1 MTALVRTLTVTRGTG
16 LMLNI
21 VIGAGLLALPG
32 LVVKEAGDHAIWAWL
47 VCSLASIPLLAV
59 FMIMGRKYPNAGGV
73 AHFARMAFGSKLYA
87 IASLLFLGAV
97 IFGLPSIA
105 LTGGHYIASMLP
117 GPPALYAA
125 GLLVAAAAI
134 QLLSPSVAG
143 RISTIVSSC
152 IIAALVLVA
161 AFGAFAVDWGNI
173 STHVARPDV
182 ATLPLIFA
190 PFMMIFFAFTGW
202 EVAASLSEEFK
213 NPGRD
218 FPKAMLLSFGIA
230 TLFYLVMAF
239 IAQTSPVTGNH
250 EATFVGILAARFGS
264 AAGAAMTA
272 VATLIIFGNLTGAIW
287 AVSRLVYS
295 TSREG
300 LIPLRFV
307 PDAKGVPLAAV
318 AVTLIVFLTVVML
331 VATQVLS
338 LDGMMKLAGQN
349 FLILYGIVAVSLAK
363 LAGSVAVR
371 LLAGVT
377 AFLVG
382 ILLYS
387 QGLTLAYPAAIA
399 FLAII
404 LNARVKVVSQ
414 PAAVEAC
421 PMS

>member
-47 VCSLASIPLLAV
+47 LCSLASVPLLAV

-73 AHFARMAFGSKLYA
+73 AHFARMAFGPKLYA
-87 IASLLFLGAV
+87 AASLLFLGAV
-97 IFGLPSIA
+97 IFGLPAIA
-105 LTGGHYIASMLP
+105 LTGGHYLASVLP

-125 GLLVAAAAI
+125 GLLIAGAAI
-134 QLLSPSVAG
+134 QLLSPSMAG

-152 IIAALVLVA
+152 IVAALVLVA
-161 AFGAFAVDWGNI
+161 AFGAFAVDWGHI

-182 ATLPLIFA
+182 ASLPVILA

-218 FPKAMLLSFGIA
+218 FPRAMLLSFGIA
-230 TLFYLVMAF
+230 TLFYLAMAF

-250 EATFVGILAARFGS
+250 EATFVGILASRFGS
-264 AAGAAMTA
+264 AAGVAMSA

-300 LIPLRFV
+300 LIPLRFL
-307 PDAKGVPLAAV
+307 PDARGVPLSAV
-318 AVTLIVFLTVVML
+318 VITLLVFLTVVML
-331 VATQVLS
+331 DAARILS
-338 LDGMMKLAGQN
+338 LESMMKLAGQN
-349 FLILYGIVAVSLAK
+349 FLILYGIVSVSLVK
-363 LAGSVAVR
+363 LAPSVAVR
-371 LLAGVT
+371 VLAGGSVL
-377 AFLVG
+377 LVG
-382 ILLYS
+382 VLLYW
-387 QGLTLAYPAAIA
+387 QGPALAYPAAISL
-399 FLAII
+399 LAII
-404 LNARVKVVSQ
+404 LNARKRVGAQ
-414 PAAVEAC
+414 PVNVEAA